1 MLCQA
6 LVARFAMTG
15 GALLPPWIAAM
26 MNTDYKPI
34 QTPIQTELPLT
45 WSTPGAWVDAHF
57 VALLPGSKKPSGP
70 WRNHYPDYQSIQQ
83 HVADGGNAGLV
94 PASVRLDRE
103 PLAVLDQD
111 AGRAAV
117 MVATY
122 PPIACAPT
130 RGDRHHLYYRDR
142 FRRGNGQWSGPG
154 GCAGEVRSANGYAA
168 LHGDELRIVDQCLAG
183 GLRADVGWLPAHLI
197 IDGGRG
203 AGTDTDADTT
213 AALALAWS
221 LWLSVV
227 RTVRPV
233 DIGAAPG
240 QRHVALVRRVTSWA
254 GRRTW
259 NTAEV
264 NDSYIAARCAAYW
277 MGLRDRQTFPEDEA
291 VGVLSWALATRERMQ
306 AQPHTPEFLVK
317 QAVVGRMGKGVPRSA
332 SLFDDMTTEQA
343 RPWEAEGVSRRTW
356 YRHQSGQHTGP
367 RGRPKLK

>member
-1 MLCQA
+1 
-6 LVARFAMTG
+6 
-15 GALLPPWIAAM
+15 M
-26 MNTDYKPI
+26 MDDHNTPN

-45 WSTPGAWVDAHF
+45 WAAPGAWVDAHF
-57 VALLPGSKKPSGP
+57 VALLPGSKKPAGP
-70 WRNHYPDYQSIQQ
+70 WRNQRPEYQSICD
-83 HVADGGNAGLV
+83 HVAGGGNAGLV
-94 PASVRLDRE
+94 PATVRLDRE
-103 PLAVLDQD
+103 PLVVLDQD
-111 AGRAAV
+111 AGHAAA
-117 MVATY
+117 MLAAY

-142 FRRGNGQWSGPG
+142 LHRANGLWRGPG
-154 GCAGEVRSANGYAA
+154 GCGGEVRSANGYAV
-168 LHGDELRIVDQCLAG
+168 LHGDEVSLVDQCLAG
-183 GLRADVGWLPAHLI
+183 GLRAEFGWLPDHLI
-197 IDGGRG
+197 VEGGRG
-203 AGTDTDADTT
+203 ADTDATNDTD
-213 AALALAWS
+213 AALALAWA

-240 QRHVALVRRVTSWA
+240 SRHAGMVRRTTSWA

-259 NTAEV
+259 NTVPVTNE
-264 NDSYIAARCAAYW
+264 YIAARCAAYW
-277 MGLRDRQTFPEDEA
+277 MGLRDRSTFPESEA

-306 AQPHTPEFLVK
+306 SQPHTPEFLAK
-317 QAVVGRMGKGVPRSA
+317 QAAVGRMGKGVPRSA

>member
-1 MLCQA
+1 M
-6 LVARFAMTG
+6 
-15 GALLPPWIAAM
+15 
-26 MNTDYKPI
+26 
-34 QTPIQTELPLT
+34 
-45 WSTPGAWVDAHF
+45 
-57 VALLPGSKKPSGP
+57 ALLPGSKKPSGP
-70 WRNHYPDYQSIQQ
+70 WRNHYPDYPSIQQ

-183 GLRADVGWLPAHLI
+183 ALRADAGWLPAHLI
-197 IDGGRG
+197 LDGGRG
-203 AGTDTDADTT
+203 ADTDADATTPT

-221 LWLSVV
+221 LWLPVV

-240 QRHVALVRRVTSWA
+240 QRHVALVRRDNQLGWTPDLEHGPGYRS
-254 GRRTW
+254 
-259 NTAEV
+259 NT
-264 NDSYIAARCAAYW
+264 
-277 MGLRDRQTFPEDEA
+277 
-291 VGVLSWALATRERMQ
+291 
-306 AQPHTPEFLVK
+306 
-317 QAVVGRMGKGVPRSA
+317 
-332 SLFDDMTTEQA
+332 
-343 RPWEAEGVSRRTW
+343 
-356 YRHQSGQHTGP
+356 
-367 RGRPKLK
+367 